1 MQDDAPE
8 VIASTVDAPWLPPG
22 GVADVVLGG
31 PVLRPTGLV
40 RLLLTDGDHVF
51 CTRRDGAGKLD
62 LPTARVGAEDHDGA
76 VAIAGL
82 ACHVV
87 GGPVPLRHVGAV
99 RNTVRVPTP
108 EYEWPIPLAAFAVS
122 TTDATPVAT
131 GEWLDGGTGSVLA
144 PSGTGSRSS
153 LGCRLGPVASQEGG
167 PGKWTPSPHGSSRD
181 TRM

>member
-40 RLLLTDGDHVF
+40 RLLLTDEDRVF
-51 CTRRDGAGKLD
+51 CTRRDGSGKLD

-82 ACHVV
+82 ARQVV
-87 GGPVPLRHVGAV
+87 GGPVPLRYVGAV
-99 RNTVRVPTP
+99 RNTVTVPTP
-108 EYEWPIPLAAFAVS
+108 EYEWPTPVAVFAVW
-122 TTDATPVAT
+122 TTDAVPVVP
-131 GEWLDGGTGSVLA
+131 GEWIAGSAGSVLA
-144 PSGTGSRSS
+144 ERHWYPLFR
-153 LGCRLGPVASQEGG
+153 RLVASA
-167 PGKWTPSPHGSSRD
+167 H
-181 TRM
+181 